1 MKLKEFLDFRIL
13 NNCGRE
19 VPYISTSN
27 RGVNI
32 SISIK
37 NEWTHLEDLEIV
49 FYTGLKDKDGNK
61 IYSKNAIAE
70 GELYILRNKKKEQM
84 TMAEMDKGILLEKVL
99 NGE

>member
-1 MKLKEFLDFRIL
+1 MNLKEFLDFRIL

-19 VPYISTSN
+19 VPYISISN

-61 IYSKNAIAE
+61 IYSKNVIAE